1 MAFASTQGLAGAP
14 HSASS
19 IPRVCGRREP
29 LVATARGQR
38 RRQRQ
43 PKASAKREKHTKHAP
58 VAAAARQAVDECAST
73 GIPQDVLNCCVK
85 LYVTHASPNY
95 SMPWQF
101 DRQVASTSTGFIVE
115 GRRIL
120 TCAHCVEH
128 ATTVMVKRRG
138 SDVKYLARVFSVGRD
153 CDTAILTVDDVMF
166 WEELDTVAEQ
176 LGELAYLEPGPL
188 PRLQEDLAVVGFPSP
203 GDSVCVTQG
212 VASRVEVSPYT
223 FSTTSHLLAVQLD
236 AAINGGNS
244 GGPVLDEDLRCVG
257 IAFQSI
263 DAAEGESQGFFVP
276 MLIVQHFL
284 NDVEKNGKYTGFP
297 DTGFRHQKMEN
308 AGLRRAF
315 GRDASDRDGI
325 LVQAVDATSD
335 ASRVLKAGDI
345 VTALDDVPVS
355 YSGTVPFREQLG
367 ERIDLSFLG
376 LLVVRFVAACLP
388 TLRTNRF

>member
-1 MAFASTQGLAGAP
+1 MAFLAAQP
-14 HSASS
+14 VVQPSRKNPPAQ
-19 IPRVCGRREP
+19 VCRRSGQP
-29 LVATARGQR
+29 VAVARRQK
-38 RRQRQ
+38 RRQRHG
-43 PKASAKREKHTKHAP
+43 KASAKKEELLQAAP
-58 VAAAARQAVDECAST
+58 AAAAVTDKSSEGA

-101 DRQVASTSTGFIVE
+101 DRQASSTSTGFIME
-115 GRRIL
+115 GRHIL

-138 SDVKYLARVFSVGRD
+138 SDVKYLAKVYAVGNE
-153 CDTAILTVDDVMF
+153 CDTAILTVDSTVF
-166 WEELDTVAEQ
+166 WDELDAVAAQ

-188 PRLQEDLAVVGFPSP
+188 PRLQEECAVVGFPSP
-203 GDSVCVTQG
+203 GESVCVTQG
-212 VASRVEVSPYT
+212 VCSRVEVSPYT

-244 GGPVLDEDLRCVG
+244 GGPVLDEGLRCVG

-263 DAAEGESQGFFVP
+263 DAAEGEAQGFFVP
-276 MLIVQHFL
+276 MLIVQHFMR
-284 NDVEKNGKYTGFP
+284 DVDMHDGKYTGFP
-297 DTGFRHQKMEN
+297 DTGFRHQTMEN
-308 AGLRRAF
+308 GGLRRAF
-315 GRDASDRDGI
+315 GRDEADRDGI
-325 LVQAVDATSD
+325 LVQSVDATSD
-335 ASRVLKAGDI
+335 ANRVLKPDDI

-376 LLVVRFVAACLP
+376 MFTPRGVVVRVY
-388 TLRTNRF
+388 